1 MRVPCKLQVPRRY
14 ANTMICTFP
23 YVSGCGVGAGQ
34 EERGRGKTG
43 PQRKLNCSK
52 GEIRISDF

>member
-14 ANTMICTFP
+14 ANTMICTIP

-34 EERGRGKTG
+34 EEGEGRGTKKT
-43 PQRKLNCSK
+43 KL
-52 GEIRISDF
+52 

>member
-14 ANTMICTFP
+14 ANTLICTIP
-23 YVSGCGVGAGQ
+23 YVSGARQQ
-34 EERGRGKTG
+34 EEEEGRKEA
-43 PQRKLNCSK
+43 QRKLNCSK